1 MAKAPR
7 GESSRETVPTS
18 FPETTPRFAQPGYDF
33 TLQAVVEMQRSL
45 GELSAKTDRLI
56 TDVKSQ
62 GDKIDSVRMR
72 LAWLAGGAA
81 VLGFLVAIG
90 LGLVKM
96 LPFGIAA
103 PTH

>member
-1 MAKAPR
+1 
-7 GESSRETVPTS
+7 
-18 FPETTPRFAQPGYDF
+18 
-33 TLQAVVEMQRSL
+33 MQRSL